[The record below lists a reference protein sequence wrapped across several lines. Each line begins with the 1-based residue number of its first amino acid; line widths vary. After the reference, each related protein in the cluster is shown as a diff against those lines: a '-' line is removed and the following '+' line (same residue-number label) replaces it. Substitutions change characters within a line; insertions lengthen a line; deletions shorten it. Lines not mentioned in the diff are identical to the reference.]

1 MTLRTQAG
9 HHGTNRETDVTAI
22 LLAIVSKSAYSA
34 CMFENLMDPKEIRT
48 ALTDAG
54 HTVAG
59 FATLAAKKA
68 TEVRSDVAERYE
80 AQLAESRKAAL
91 NVVTRIEGARTSFE
105 AKVEPVVAKVTDRLP
120 EPAQKVIADMTEARK
135 SFQIKA
141 HEFVVKAI
149 TVAIPM
155 AKAPATKARTAKAPA
170 TKARTAKAAA
180 PTARRAAPTATAKRM
195 AKSMAKSMTKATTAK
210 APRKPR
216 VAKATA
222 AA

>member
-9 HHGTNRETDVTAI
+9 HHGTNRETDVTAT

-155 AKAPATKARTAKAPA
+155 AKAPATKARTAKA
-170 TKARTAKAAA
+170 AASK
-180 PTARRAAPTATAKRM
+180 ARRAAPTATAKR
-195 AKSMAKSMTKATTAK
+195 MAKSMTKATTAK